1 MTEQHT
7 CIGKKWSI
15 YVFRIG
21 CISTRELLELV
32 KNQWIEELRLNNWSP
47 EDLQQDLERKKN
59 RTPKNMCMLFV

>member
-7 CIGKKWSI
+7 CIGKKQSI